1 MPGTRL
7 MPFLAILRHDVRTL
21 AGTWFVRLWLLG
33 TVMLTLVLVMS
44 NWERFQTAPLIA
56 SLLVPYLVFPWFLV
70 VMVLGISP
78 VSGSRAEGLADGLLS
93 RPVTRYEYLLA
104 TWSARVLVV
113 LGVYLVLMAP
123 TIWVVSRWE
132 RPVPDDSVTLYGI
145 CGALGVVGLVLT
157 FQVSLAFFLGTLLRR
172 SVVTIVVLLF
182 LWYPVNG
189 ILNGFQVEEFSP
201 LSLSQALPTLLRQ
214 PWSETDE
221 EERSEDLTEGEMEE
235 AARAMNQ
242 AIGVLFGGASGP
254 AGEPGDAQQFL
265 SGFSGAEP
273 PKTPAPFF
281 DRAGYEDFSLA
292 RVALAYGGLS
302 VLAVAL
308 SIVWFCRRDL

>member
-1 MPGTRL
+1 
-7 MPFLAILRHDVRTL
+7 MPFLAILRHDIRTL
-21 AGTWFVRLWLLG
+21 AGTWLVRLWLFA
-33 TVMLTLVLVMS
+33 TVLLTVVIVMS

-113 LGVYLVLMAP
+113 LGVYLALMVP
-123 TIWVVSRWE
+123 TICLVSRWE
-132 RPVPDDSVTLYGI
+132 RPVPEDSVTLYGL

-157 FQVSLAFFLGTLLRR
+157 FQVSLAFLLGTLLRR
-172 SVVTIVVLLF
+172 AVVTMVVLLF

-214 PWSETDE
+214 PWNEPE
-221 EERSEDLTEGEMEE
+221 EEDRSQDVTKEEMEE
-235 AARAMNQ
+235 AAQAMNQ
-242 AIGVLFGGASGP
+242 AIGSIGMLFGGTSGP
-254 AGEPGDAQQFL
+254 AGAQGDAQQFL
-265 SGFSGAEP
+265 SGFSGTEP
-273 PKTPAPFF
+273 PQRAREPAPFF
-281 DRAGYEDFSLA
+281 DREGYEDFSLS
-292 RVALAYGGLS
+292 RVTLAYGGLT
-302 VLAVAL
+302 VLAVGL